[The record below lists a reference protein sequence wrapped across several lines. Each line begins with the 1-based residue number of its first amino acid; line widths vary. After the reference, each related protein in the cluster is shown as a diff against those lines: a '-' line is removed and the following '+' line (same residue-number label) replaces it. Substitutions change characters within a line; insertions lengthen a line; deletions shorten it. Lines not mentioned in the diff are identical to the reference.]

1 MANPAAVLLAQFKI
15 WESAPAQT
23 GNGNQKI
30 KHAQRR
36 KVAEDD
42 GVSDHIRAMVA
53 LHEVEFHLDR
63 LEKVTPVDSYRKMV
77 SIWARIILAYPHGWQ
92 ADHPNRHTFT
102 EHAMD
107 SLEHLA
113 VLLDTN
119 LPRLRDLDT
128 SDLLPVFTSIE
139 ERLAGDENLPDDV
152 RAYVFNLVEEARRAV
167 SEFEVTGSVD
177 LAVCLRRLKM
187 ALFAA
192 ADQTKGENKRWYR
205 KMASDVAV
213 PIAVNVAGY
222 LATVPIAGLLGQ

>member
-1 MANPAAVLLAQFKI
+1 
-15 WESAPAQT
+15 
-23 GNGNQKI
+23 
-30 KHAQRR
+30 
-36 KVAEDD
+36 
-42 GVSDHIRAMVA
+42 MVA

-177 LAVCLRRLKM
+177 LAVCLQRLKM